1 MAVSGEMLPSWR
13 PGATR
18 DAVVG
23 FLDAALDLPADHR
36 VACLDN
42 DGTLWCERP
51 SYVQFDF
58 LAHAL
63 AGATTVDPAL
73 RERPE
78 LAAVLDRD
86 LVAIE
91 DLGIERVALALI
103 GLFTGHSPEEYTAA
117 VQAFLERARNPLLDR
132 PLVRCTYQPMLELLD
147 ELRRRSFTVAIVTGG
162 GVEFV
167 RAISQQLYGV
177 PPELVV
183 GTAIDYETGRDH
195 AGNIVLRRTGSV
207 SGGAVEGAAKVAS
220 IQAHLGR
227 RPVLAAGNSAG
238 DREMLEWALAP
249 GRPSL
254 ALLVDHDDAE
264 REFAYESVA
273 ATVADAEPI
282 VDVGRR
288 AGFTVV
294 SMANDWDTVFTGPT

>member
-1 MAVSGEMLPSWR
+1 MSDGLLPSWR

-18 DAVVG
+18 DAVIG
-23 FLDAALDLPADHR
+23 FLDAALDLPADQR

-51 SYVQFDF
+51 TYVQFDF

-63 AGATTVDPAL
+63 AGATAVDPAL

-86 LVAIE
+86 LATIE
-91 DLGIERVALALI
+91 RLGIERVALALI
-103 GLFTGHSPEEYTAA
+103 GLFAGRTPEEYTAA
-117 VQAFLERARNPLLDR
+117 VRAFVDRGRNAVLDR
-132 PLVRCTYQPMLELLD
+132 PLARCTYLPMLELLD

-167 RAISQQLYGV
+167 RAVSQDLYGV

-183 GTAIDYETGRDH
+183 GTAIDYETGRDD
-195 AGNIVLRRTGSV
+195 AGRLVLRRTGSV

-238 DREMLEWALAP
+238 DREMLEWALAA
-249 GRPSL
+249 GVPSL

-264 REFAYESVA
+264 RELAYTSVA
-273 ATVADAEPI
+273 ATLDEAEPI
-282 VDVGRR
+282 VEVGRR
-288 AGFTVV
+288 LGFTVV
-294 SMANDWDTVFTGPT
+294 SMAHDWGTVFTDGR